1 MGTRDRQTAQTR
13 ENPQAEINHNRD
25 DSDYEWEE
33 LQVAQFSGEDEN
45 LLRMWEGLLDES
57 RACRIWVK
65 KSIIEILEKFNN
77 YILEVERHPEEIKIK
92 KKKTKGELYEMEHE
106 VDWLKNRAHEFINE
120 DTEIPFCW
128 LLDRLD
134 NTKILLGIARH
145 KIDTAA
151 IAGSKPNITFGKYE
165 LTEIQEDHTEMQL
178 VTQGDMFRGGMP
190 GEPFQRELMSRLI
203 DNGDNNR
210 LSEDLMHTMLNPH
223 YNRIIQDDTQEAHH
237 ITSIAKGNHSLNL
250 VWFK

>member
-1 MGTRDRQTAQTR
+1 MAGRKEGARSNRHRIDIENMREVITSTLAIEPRSLRYNETTAESSESTDASDYSYDTEESENNFQGFPQVDQEHTRDRQTAQTR

-33 LQVAQFSGEDEN
+33 LQVTQFPGEDEN

-106 VDWLKNRAHEFINE
+106 VDWLKNRARECINE
-120 DTEIPFCW
+120 DTEIPFGW
-128 LLDRLD
+128 L
-134 NTKILLGIARH
+134 
-145 KIDTAA
+145 
-151 IAGSKPNITFGKYE
+151 
-165 LTEIQEDHTEMQL
+165 
-178 VTQGDMFRGGMP
+178 
-190 GEPFQRELMSRLI
+190 
-203 DNGDNNR
+203 
-210 LSEDLMHTMLNPH
+210 
-223 YNRIIQDDTQEAHH
+223 
-237 ITSIAKGNHSLNL
+237 
-250 VWFK
+250 